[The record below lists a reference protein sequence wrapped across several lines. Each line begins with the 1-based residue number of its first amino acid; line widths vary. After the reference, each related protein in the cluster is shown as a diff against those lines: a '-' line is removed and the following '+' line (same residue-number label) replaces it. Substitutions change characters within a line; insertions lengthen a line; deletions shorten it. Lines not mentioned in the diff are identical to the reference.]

1 MTQRQRTE
9 QPQGHL
15 LIPTK
20 QGRTHTKPGIFLC
33 GALDGGGGPLAGAME
48 VLEHAGTAAERGPII
63 YEAHVPTTRMG
74 IQPPEYTPVKIGHV
88 QRIVGAFKSKPG
100 LTEAEVRTTR
110 ALSPFG
116 DGKKP
121 FGESRESKHCHPKS
135 KKTGAL
141 RGCCRLG
148 FIAPR

>member
-1 MTQRQRTE
+1 M
-9 QPQGHL
+9 

-20 QGRTHTKPGIFLC
+20 QGRTNTKPGIFLC
-33 GALDGGGGPLAGAME
+33 GALGGGGGLIAGAME
-48 VLEHAGTAAERGPII
+48 VLKHPGTTAGMGPII
-63 YEAHVPTTRMG
+63 CGAHFPTTREG
-74 IQPPEYTPVKIGHV
+74 TQPPEYTPVKIEHV
-88 QRIVGAFKSKPG
+88 QRTVGAFKSKPG
-100 LTEAEVRTTR
+100 LTEAEVRATR

-148 FIAPR
+148 FTAPR

>member
-1 MTQRQRTE
+1 M
-9 QPQGHL
+9 

-20 QGRTHTKPGIFLC
+20 QGRTNTKPGIFLC

-63 YEAHVPTTRMG
+63 YEAHVPTTRVG
-74 IQPPEYTPVKIGHV
+74 TQPPEYTPVKIGHV

-100 LTEAEVRTTR
+100 FTEAEVRATR

-121 FGESRESKHCHPKS
+121 LVSAENPSIVTPNPRKQAPFGAAVDW
-135 KKTGAL
+135 AL
-141 RGCCRLG
+141 QRLDN
-148 FIAPR
+148 APFPVD